1 MIDVSKVA
9 VIGAGL
15 LGHGIAQEF
24 ATSGFDVGLHD
35 LSEEIL
41 AQAKANMARNL
52 QTLAEAGLV
61 DGGLAESVPGRVR
74 TSTDLEEVVRDA
86 DFVIEAVSEDLPL
99 KQRVFG
105 ELDRLCR
112 HHTILAS
119 NSSTFMPS
127 SLASAT
133 GRPDKVLVTHYFNP
147 PYLVPAVEIVRHEG
161 TSDETFDTA
170 FALFQQIGKR
180 PVRVQKEALG
190 FIGNR
195 LQAALVRECFSLVDK
210 GIASAEDIDAVVRY
224 GLGRRLSVA
233 GPLEI
238 ADVAGLD
245 IYSTLMSH
253 ILPDL
258 DAATSPPQALAEN
271 VRDGNLGVKTGQGT
285 YSWTPE
291 SSEETRQRIAN
302 ALIEIQKWSA

>member
-1 MIDVSKVA
+1 MVEIKKVA

-24 ATSGFDVGLHD
+24 AMAGFEVSLHD
-35 LSEEIL
+35 LSDEVLE
-41 AQAKANMARNL
+41 QARANMTRNL
-52 QTLAEAGLV
+52 RTLAEEGLV
-61 DGGLAESVPGRVR
+61 DGALAESVPDRVR
-74 TSTDLEEVVRDA
+74 TSTDLGEVVRDA
-86 DFVIEAVSEDLPL
+86 DFVIEAVSEDLAL
-99 KQRVFG
+99 KQRIFAD
-105 ELDRLCR
+105 LDQLAPE
-112 HHTILAS
+112 HAILAS

-127 SLASAT
+127 SVASAT
-133 GRPDKVLVTHYFNP
+133 SRPDKVLVTHYFNP
-147 PYLVPAVEIVRHEG
+147 PYLVPVVEIVRHEG

-170 FALFQQIGKR
+170 FALFERIGKR

-195 LQAALVRECFSLVDK
+195 LQAALVRECFSLVEK
-210 GIASAEDIDAVVRY
+210 GVASPEDIDAVVRY

-245 IYSTLMSH
+245 IYSALTSY

-258 DAATSPPQALAEN
+258 DDSTAPPNAISDN
-271 VRDGNLGVKTGQGT
+271 VEKGNLGVKTGQGT
-285 YSWTPE
+285 YSWTTE
-291 SSEETRQRIAN
+291 SSEEVRQRIAK
-302 ALIEIQKWSA
+302 ALIEIQKWSS

>member
-61 DGGLAESVPGRVR
+61 DGGLAESAPDQVR

-112 HHTILAS
+112 GHTILAS
-119 NSSTFMPS
+119 NTSTFMPS
-127 SLASAT
+127 SFASAT

-147 PYLVPAVEIVRHEG
+147 PYLVPLVEVVRHEG

-170 FALFQQIGKR
+170 FGLFRRIGKR

-195 LQAALVRECFSLVDK
+195 LQAALVRECFSLVEK
-210 GIASAEDIDAVVRY
+210 GIASPEDIDAVVRY

-245 IYSTLMSH
+245 L
-253 ILPDL
+253 ILK
-258 DAATSPPQALAEN
+258 ATSYLLPHLARSTEPAD
-271 VRDGNLGVKTGQGT
+271 VLQEKVAQGELGVKTGRGF
-285 YSWTPE
+285 YDWTPE
-291 SSEETRQRIAN
+291 SAEELRQRIAN

>member
-1 MIDVSKVA
+1 MIEVRNIA
-9 VIGAGL
+9 IIGAGL

-24 ATSGFDVGLHD
+24 AAAGFDVSLHD
-35 LSEEIL
+35 LSEDL
-41 AQAKANMARNL
+41 LRQAKANMSRNL
-52 QTLAEAGLV
+52 RTLAEAGLV
-61 DGGLAESVPGRVR
+61 DGALAESVPDRVR
-74 TSTDLEEVVRDA
+74 TSTDLAEVVRDA
-86 DFVIEAVSEDLPL
+86 DFVIEAVSEDLAL
-99 KQRVFG
+99 KQRVFA
-105 ELDRLCR
+105 ELDRLTPAR
-112 HHTILAS
+112 TILAS

-127 SLASAT
+127 SIASAT

-147 PYLVPAVEIVRHEG
+147 PYLVPLVEVVRHEG

-170 FALFQQIGKR
+170 FDLFQKIGKR

-195 LQAALVRECFSLVDK
+195 LQAALVRECFSLVEN

-245 IYSTLMSH
+245 IYAALTSH

-258 DAATSPPQALAEN
+258 NDETTSPKAIIDN
-271 VRDGNLGVKTGQGT
+271 VEKGNLGVKTGQGT
-285 YSWTPE
+285 YAWDSE
-291 SSEETRQRIAN
+291 SAEKTRQRIAK

>member
-1 MIDVSKVA
+1 
-9 VIGAGL
+9 
-15 LGHGIAQEF
+15 
-24 ATSGFDVGLHD
+24 
-35 LSEEIL
+35 
-41 AQAKANMARNL
+41 
-52 QTLAEAGLV
+52 
-61 DGGLAESVPGRVR
+61 VR

>member
-1 MIDVSKVA
+1 VTEVKKIA

-24 ATSGFDVGLHD
+24 AMAGYDVSLHD

-41 AQAKANMARNL
+41 VQAKVNMARNL
-52 QTLAEAGLV
+52 RTLAEEGLV
-61 DGGLAESVPGRVR
+61 DGAQAESVPERVC
-74 TSTDLEEVVRDA
+74 TSTDLAEVVRDA
-86 DFVIEAVSEDLPL
+86 DFVIEAVSENLEL
-99 KQRVFG
+99 KQKIFSQ
-105 ELDRLCR
+105 LDKLCQD
-112 HHTILAS
+112 HTILAS

-127 SLASAT
+127 SLSSAT
-133 GRPDKVLVTHYFNP
+133 SRPDKVVVTHYFNP
-147 PYLVPAVEIVRHEG
+147 PYLVPAVEVVRHEG

-170 FALFQQIGKR
+170 FDLLESIGKK

-195 LQAALVRECFSLVDK
+195 LQAALVRECFSLVEK
-210 GIASAEDIDAVVRY
+210 GIASAEDIDALVRY

-245 IYSTLMSH
+245 IYSALTSY

-258 DAATSPPQALAEN
+258 DDSTTPPKAMAES
-271 VRDGNLGVKTGQGT
+271 VDRGDLGVKTGQGT
-285 YSWTPE
+285 YAWTDD
-291 SSEETRQRIAN
+291 SSEEVRQRIAR
-302 ALIEIQKWSA
+302 ALIEIQKWSI